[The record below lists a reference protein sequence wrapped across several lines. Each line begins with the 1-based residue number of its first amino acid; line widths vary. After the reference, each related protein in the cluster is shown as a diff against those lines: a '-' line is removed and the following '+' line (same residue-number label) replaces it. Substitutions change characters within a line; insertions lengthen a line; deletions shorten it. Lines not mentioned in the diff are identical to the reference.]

1 MRLFFSI
8 FALRLIKKIAVQY
21 IYDMWR
27 VLVVVFLIF
36 GTIVGSGFSSG
47 KEIFVY
53 FGRFGALS
61 YLFIALAG
69 VMFFFLL
76 RFFLLHGQKCAAVV
90 QKSGFLRGL
99 VAFISLVFC
108 ASMFAGVKNLFSHF
122 PLWLSVLATSA
133 VLVCC
138 LWLTTRGIRGLEKFN
153 LAVMPLTAALF
164 FAVLV
169 AAACEKTQ
177 FSLRTS
183 FFGQMLLAAFGENG
197 AGGWGGSLVGGV
209 GSVCA
214 FSGIGGV
221 FSGIGGGFS
230 GGVGVGG
237 EILQGLGGLL
247 FCPLYVA
254 LNCSLGGL
262 VICRAGGTLS
272 KKQCNLAAALSVALL
287 LLFLFLGNFV
297 LQKNPLLQSTDMP
310 FLMLWRGHTLAFCVA
325 FGIIFVG
332 CFTTL
337 LSMCFNLKT
346 ALDGV
351 CKNITLSTALAV
363 FVPFAI
369 SSLGF
374 SPIVQF
380 LYPICSVLGIFVLI
394 FMVFANRRAKRKC
407 RL

>member
-1 MRLFFSI
+1 
-8 FALRLIKKIAVQY
+8 
-21 IYDMWR
+21 MWR

-53 FGRFGALS
+53 FARFGALS

-76 RFFLLHGQKCAAVV
+76 RFFLLHGQKCVAVV
-90 QKSGFLRGL
+90 QKSVFLRAI

-138 LWLTTRGIRGLEKFN
+138 LWLTVRGIRGLEKFN
-153 LAVMPLTAALF
+153 LAVMPITAALF

-169 AAACEKTQ
+169 AAACAKTQ
-177 FSLRTS
+177 FSLQTQFS
-183 FFGQMLLAAFGENG
+183 LLTPFSGQMMDAVFGESS
-197 AGGWGGSLVGGV
+197 AGGWGGSIVGVVGSVVCSIVGGV
-209 GSVCA
+209 GSVGA
-214 FSGIGGV
+214 FSSV
-221 FSGIGGGFS
+221 GGGFGSS
-230 GGVGVGG
+230 GG
-237 EILQGLGGLL
+237 ILQGMGGLL

-351 CKNITLSTALAV
+351 CKSSTLSTALAV

-394 FMVFANRRAKRKC
+394 FMVFANKCVIRKNY
-407 RL
+407 